1 MINRKNEIN
10 KLINS
15 IKEKKGQHTEKE
27 LNEIVNEFL
36 NNPSKKSIYR
46 LIDYIEIDEN
56 KRVYIHFAFSKLS
69 CISDYT
75 HETIELKE
83 LSKQE

>member
-15 IKEKKGQHTEKE
+15 IKEKQGKYSEKE
-27 LNEIVNEFL
+27 LNEIINEFL

-56 KRVYIHFAFSKLS
+56 KKIYIHFACSKLS
-69 CISDYT
+69 CISDYIY
-75 HETIELKE
+75 EKIELKE
-83 LSKQE
+83 LIKKE